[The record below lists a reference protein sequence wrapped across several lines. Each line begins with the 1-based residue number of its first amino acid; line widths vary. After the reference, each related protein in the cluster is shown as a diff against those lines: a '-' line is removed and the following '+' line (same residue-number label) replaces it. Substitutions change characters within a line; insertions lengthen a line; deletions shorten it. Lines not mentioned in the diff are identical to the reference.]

1 MQQLRFYVSFSNIII
16 IVIIMKR
23 RVKLVMGYCYYHSTC
38 STWKHLKSPVTSVS
52 HDPHDMCKT
61 AAALVP
67 TAGVAGFVV
76 VIVDKSKFS
85 VKSAVCKVKGS
96 TEVFLS

>member
-1 MQQLRFYVSFSNIII
+1 M
-16 IVIIMKR
+16 
-23 RVKLVMGYCYYHSTC
+23 
-38 STWKHLKSPVTSVS
+38 TSVS

-61 AAALVP
+61 AAAWAL
-67 TAGVAGFVV
+67 TAGVASFVV

-96 TEVFLS
+96 IEVCLSED